1 MHKKL
6 ILLTAGAALLSANVY
21 AVPRGEL
28 LASTC
33 MSCHGPGGK
42 SRGAIPSLAGLDKA
56 YFVKSMQD
64 FKSGARASS
73 IMKKH
78 AAGYT
83 EAEYEQM
90 GEFFATRTGH
100 ESANLN
106 RGAK

>member
-1 MHKKL
+1 
-6 ILLTAGAALLSANVY
+6 LLSANAF

-42 SRGAIPSLAGLDKA
+42 SKGAVPSLAGLEKGYFIKA
-56 YFVKSMQD
+56 MQD
-64 FKSGARASS
+64 FKSGARPAS

-83 EAEYEQM
+83 DAEYEQM
-90 GEFFATRTGH
+90 GEFFAR
-100 ESANLN
+100 L
-106 RGAK
+106 K